1 MADVTSYAWILLA
14 ASLAFLLAVASSR
27 LSAWLRVPAPALFLI
42 GAAIASN
49 VVPSLAG
56 ISTHTVER
64 IVTVA
69 LVVILFDG
77 GMHIGW
83 RRLQTAAGAVVWL
96 GVAGTIVTAGGIA
109 LAAHLI
115 FRLGWH
121 ESLLI
126 GTALAPTD
134 PAVVFSVL

>member
-1 MADVTSYAWILLA
+1 MGDITSYAWVLLA
-14 ASLAFLLAVASSR
+14 TSLAFLVALFSHR
-27 LSAWLRVPAPALFLI
+27 LSTWLRIPAPAIFLI

-49 VVPSLAG
+49 VVPSLG
-56 ISTHTVER
+56 DISTHDVER

-69 LVVILFDG
+69 LIVVLFDG

-83 RRLQTAAGAVVWL
+83 QRFRSAAGAVVWL
-96 GVAGTIVTAGGIA
+96 GVAGTVVTAAGLAI
-109 LAAHLI
+109 AAHLI
-115 FRLGWH
+115 FAIGWK

-134 PAVVFSVL
+134 PAVVFSV